1 MKTLI
6 VYDSVFGN
14 TEQIALAMGNSLGSG
29 ESVVTLRVSEIKPEH
44 LTGLGLLI
52 VGSPTRAFRPTNAI
66 SNFLHKIPAKGLKG
80 VTVAA
85 FDTRMA
91 AADINSRVLNIFM
104 NLFGYAAKPVANKLV
119 KKGGDLLIPPE
130 GFFVKDSEGP
140 LKNGELERAADWAKL
155 AKEVQ

>member
-14 TEQIALAMGNSLGSG
+14 TEQRALAMGNSFGSG
-29 ESVVTLRVSEIKPEH
+29 ESVVTLRVSEIKPEQ

-52 VGSPTRAFRPTNAI
+52 VRSPTRAFRPTNAI

-91 AADINSRVLNIFM
+91 AADMPGTLGEI
-104 NLFGYAAKPVANKLV
+104 A
-119 KKGGDLLIPPE
+119 
-130 GFFVKDSEGP
+130 
-140 LKNGELERAADWAKL
+140 LKI
-155 AKEVQ
+155 